1 MIKNTVEYLGDW
13 YDSHDLRF
21 ELASWKAVIILD
33 QDIQHQVCIEVIC
46 KNELAIIKA
55 RLAKKGLEPIKF
67 KLNGSFS
74 NKNTRRIQRIERS
87 GEDVYRFYLSPDK
100 QIERII
106 LL

>member
-1 MIKNTVEYLGDW
+1 MIQQTIEYLGNW

-21 ELASWKAVIILD
+21 ELVSWTPVIVLD
-33 QDIQHQVCIEVIC
+33 QDIHHQVCIEVIC
-46 KNELAIIKA
+46 KNELAVVKE
-55 RLAKKGLEPIKF
+55 RLSKKGLEPIKF

-74 NKNTRRIQRIERS
+74 SHNTKQIQRR
-87 GEDVYRFYLSPDK
+87 GRDTFRFFLSPDK